1 MTTSSVFAGSA
12 MSSDL
17 DRWLATLAAKIP
29 SPPSFWSYEEK
40 LDPLSVAAAKAIL
53 DFQEAGGQ
61 LTKFEVMPPR
71 FGRHELEVKLE
82 FISRGVVTTV
92 EGFLNPISVMVDHK
106 FEDHYHRIGDPLPEP
121 ERPLPPKDETLSGQ
135 FV

>member
-1 MTTSSVFAGSA
+1 

-40 LDPLSVAAAKAIL
+40 LDSLSVAAAKAIL

-61 LTKFEVMPPR
+61 LTKFEVMPPM
-71 FGRHELEVKLE
+71 FGRHDLEIKLE
-82 FISRGVVTTV
+82 FVLRGVVTTV
-92 EGFLNPISVMVDHK
+92 EGRLTPISVMVDHRL
-106 FEDHYHRIGDPLPEP
+106 EDYYPRIGDPLPEP
-121 ERPLPPKDETLSGQ
+121 KRPLPPKEETLSGQ